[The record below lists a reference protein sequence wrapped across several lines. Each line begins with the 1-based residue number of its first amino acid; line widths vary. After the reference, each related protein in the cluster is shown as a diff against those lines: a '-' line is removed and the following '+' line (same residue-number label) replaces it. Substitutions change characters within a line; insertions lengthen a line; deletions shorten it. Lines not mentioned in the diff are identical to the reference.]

1 MRLPGVCVCIIASI
15 CAPARAQVRIA
26 GRVTNETNSPVAGA
40 KVTLE
45 DIPPTKSF
53 QAVSDPT
60 GSFLL
65 QLPAAG
71 AYSLKV
77 DREGFYVVSE
87 PSIAVPA
94 TAPEEP
100 PFELHVALQSIY
112 ELRT

>member
-1 MRLPGVCVCIIASI
+1 MRLPGVCVCIIATM
-15 CAPARAQVRIA
+15 CPLARAQVRVA

-40 KVTLE
+40 RVTLE
-45 DIPPTKSF
+45 DVPPTKSF

-77 DREGFYVVSE
+77 DREGFYRSE
-87 PSIAVPA
+87 ERRVGKECRSRW
-94 TAPEEP
+94 
-100 PFELHVALQSIY
+100 S
-112 ELRT
+112 

>member
-1 MRLPGVCVCIIASI
+1 MRLPGVCVCIVVSM
-15 CAPARAQVRIA
+15 CTPARAQVRVA

-40 KVTLE
+40 RVTLE
-45 DIPPTKSF
+45 DVLSTKRF
-53 QAVSDPT
+53 QAVCDPN

-77 DREGFYVVSE
+77 DREGFYVVSD

-94 TAPEEP
+94 AAPEEP
-100 PFELHVALQSIY
+100 PFELHVALQSIH
-112 ELRT
+112 